1 MSTIRRH
8 IVVSG
13 RVQGVGFRWSC
24 KDQADRL
31 GIAGWVRNQ
40 PNGTVEVVAEG
51 EDRSVNQMVGWCRR
65 GPRHALVTDVEVS
78 TEQPLGE
85 PEFNIS

>member
-8 IVVSG
+8 IVVRG

-31 GIAGWVRNQ
+31 GVAGWVRNQ
-40 PNGTVEVVAEG
+40 PDGTVEVVAEG
-51 EDRSVNQMVGWCRR
+51 EDRFVDQLVGWCRQ

-78 TEQPLGE
+78 TEPPLGQ
-85 PEFNIS
+85 PGFNIT

>member
-1 MSTIRRH
+1 M
-8 IVVSG
+8 
-13 RVQGVGFRWSC
+13 
-24 KDQADRL
+24 L

-40 PNGTVEVVAEG
+40 PDGTVEVVAEG
-51 EDRSVNQMVGWCRR
+51 EDRCVNQLVGWCRQ

>member
-8 IVVSG
+8 IVVRG

-31 GIAGWVRNQ
+31 GVAGWVRNQ
-40 PNGTVEVVAEG
+40 PDGTVEVVAEG
-51 EDRSVNQMVGWCRR
+51 EDRFVDQMVGWCRQ